1 MLTHLEQTEKD
12 EKHKEHLLLPA
23 RPLPNFEL
31 MSSYFPTKKYKKY
44 KRKIHV
50 GFPQQHMNT
59 SVPHQVQDPPTNHLS
74 TIFLDI
80 TDLISLSQQISK
92 KPI

>member
-12 EKHKEHLLLPA
+12 EKHKDLLLPA

-59 SVPHQVQDPPTNHLS
+59 SVHHQVQDPPTNHLS

>member
-1 MLTHLEQTEKD
+1 MLTYLEQTEKD

-44 KRKIHV
+44 KRIQGDTENPCWISPAAH
-50 GFPQQHMNT
+50 GHISASSSPR
-59 SVPHQVQDPPTNHLS
+59 PTH
-74 TIFLDI
+74 
-80 TDLISLSQQISK
+80 
-92 KPI
+92 